1 MPDRHSLE
9 ACIIRTIKIMDLLL
23 PYALGNLK
31 VSGDNNT
38 DGQEQRVDANT
49 TNIVAVTAVFLM
61 ILIIGASTKGKG
73 SRKTSMAQMSR
84 KQLKDLIASAKEP
97 QDHRKLAEY
106 YRQEARLAQLRA
118 NERKE
123 MQELYSKL
131 VAGSEWTSHLATHGV
146 PHYQH
151 WADLGVEEAKAP
163 EALACLHE
171 DLARAEELK

>member
-1 MPDRHSLE
+1 MPDGNSLE
-9 ACIIRTIKIMDLLL
+9 ASIIRTIKIMDLLL
-23 PYALGNLK
+23 PDGLGNLMF
-31 VSGDNNT
+31 SDDHNT

-61 ILIIGASTKGKG
+61 ILIVADSTKSKG
-73 SRKTSMAQMSR
+73 SKKNTSAQMSR
-84 KQLKDLIASAKEP
+84 KQLKDLIAGAKEP

-106 YRQEARLAQLRA
+106 YRQEALRA
-118 NERKE
+118 QQRAYERKE

-151 WADLGVEEAKAP
+151 WADLGVEEARLPKRWPAYT
-163 EALACLHE
+163 
-171 DLARAEELK
+171 RTWQGRRS